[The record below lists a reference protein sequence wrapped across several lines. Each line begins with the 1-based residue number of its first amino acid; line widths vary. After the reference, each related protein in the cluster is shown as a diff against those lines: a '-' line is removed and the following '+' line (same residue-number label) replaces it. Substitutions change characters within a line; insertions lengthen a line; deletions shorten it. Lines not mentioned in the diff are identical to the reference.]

1 MNKLFAEL
9 NFRCLRFLVLVGL
22 SYNQFQSLLE
32 SRGLETLANLES
44 FVRSAESGSFSAAAR
59 RLGLTPAAVS
69 RNVAFLER
77 NLGVRLFARSTRGL
91 TLTEAGERFRRSV
104 QSGLDSIQEAI
115 ADIKVNAGQPAGVL
129 KLSAAPGF
137 GMDFLLP
144 LMPEFLERYPGV
156 TPDWVFDSRPLDLIA
171 GGFDAAIGAGFELPS
186 GMVARELAHIH
197 LIAVAS
203 PALLRG
209 KRPPRDPSGLA
220 ELPSVVIRSP
230 LTGRVRTQVMR
241 NHAGVEM
248 TAKQQAV
255 MLVNDPDALSRAVV
269 LGLGVGL
276 IPVPHA
282 APHLESGALLR
293 LLPNWYG
300 DVGAISLYFPSQK
313 LLPAKTRVFVDFV
326 VEAFRVQKLPQVLSA
341 R

>member
-1 MNKLFAEL
+1 M
-9 NFRCLRFLVLVGL
+9 
-22 SYNQFQSLLE
+22 
-32 SRGLETLANLES
+32 ETLANLES

-69 RNVAFLER
+69 RNVALLER

-91 TLTEAGERFRRSV
+91 ALTEAGERFRRTV
-104 QSGLDSIQEAI
+104 QSGLDGIQEAI

-144 LMPEFLERYPGV
+144 LMPEFLARYPGV
-156 TPDWVFDSRPLDLIA
+156 TPDWVFDSRPIDLIS
-171 GGFDAAIGAGFELPS
+171 GGFDAAIGAGFEVPP
-186 GMVARELAHIH
+186 GMVARELARVH
-197 LIAVAS
+197 LIAVAA

-209 KRPPRDPSGLA
+209 QRRPQDPSGLA
-220 ELPSVVIRSP
+220 EFPSVVMRSP
-230 LTGRVRTQVMR
+230 LTGRMRIQVMR
-241 NHAGVEM
+241 NKKGVEV
-248 TAKQQAV
+248 TAKQRAV

-282 APHLESGALLR
+282 APHLDSGALIR
-293 LLPNWYG
+293 LLPTWYG
-300 DVGAISLYFPSQK
+300 DVGAISLYFASQK
-313 LLPAKTRVFVDFV
+313 LLPAKTRAFVDYV
-326 VEAFRVQKLPQVLSA
+326 VEAFRLQKLPQILA
-341 R
+341 AK